1 MLVFV
6 DESGDP
12 GLKLDEGSSKYFIV
26 ILVIFEDSKDA
37 EDLNLRI
44 DLLRKELSFHPE
56 FEFKFNN
63 LRSDYRVK
71 FLETISPYSFLYFGM
86 VINKAGLLDKAM
98 HFKNSFFKYACS
110 LVFQNAKPYLDRASV
125 IIDGSA
131 GKEFRFHLQKYLK
144 DRINQ
149 EEGKSRYIRKIKIE
163 DSKRNNLLQV
173 ADMIAGAVGRSYK
186 YDKRDHSLYRDIVKH
201 REVFVQFWPK

>member
-63 LRSDYRVK
+63 LRSDFRIK
-71 FLETISPYSFLYFGM
+71 FLETISPYSFLYFGI
-86 VINKAGLLDKAM
+86 VINKEELLNKAM
-98 HFKNSFFKYACS
+98 QVKGSFFKYASS
-110 LVFQNAKPYLDRASV
+110 LVFQSAKPYLDSASV

-131 GKEFRFHLQKYLK
+131 GKEFRFQLQKYLK
-144 DRINQ
+144 NRINQ
-149 EEGKSRYIRKIKIE
+149 ETGKSRYIKKVKIE
-163 DSKRNNLLQV
+163 NSKHNNLLQV
-173 ADMIAGAVGRSYK
+173 TDMIAGAVGRSYK
-186 YDKRDHSLYRDIVKH
+186 HDKKDHSLYRDIIKH